1 MRKWMVLSIL
11 VIAALAIAPAEAQG
25 NKYKVYAAFNYVVP
39 SGSSDLDFD
48 GDIDSVEAAAE
59 AGWSLGF
66 EWRLGKWGGLEFD
79 YLNSSHDI
87 EFGGVVIADTAM
99 KPLSASFNFHLLHSK
114 VVDFYFGPTISYVM
128 WDDITLLDGETVP
141 TDSEWGYGLQVG
153 ADFSIIKSV
162 AIVTGLRYVKL
173 DIGADGESLSIDPLY
188 AKIGVAFRW
197 GGN

>member
-11 VIAALAIAPAEAQG
+11 IIAALAIAPAQAQG
-25 NKYKVYAAFNYVVP
+25 NKYKAYVAFNYVTVT
-39 SGSSDLDFD
+39 S
-48 GDIDSVEAAAE
+48 DSVIDEETIAATDE

-79 YLNSSHDI
+79 YLNASHD
-87 EFGGVVIADTAM
+87 VQVDDVTIADTVM

-114 VVDFYFGPTISYVM
+114 VIDFYFGPTISYVM
-128 WDDITLLDGETVP
+128 WDDITLNGGGTIP

-162 AIVTGLRYVKL
+162 AIVTGQRYLSL
-173 DIGADGESLSIDPLY
+173 DVSGDGDSVGVNPLY
-188 AKIGVAFRW
+188 AKVGVAFRW